1 MFLNDEDVKYP
12 TLHLSL
18 RVPWHNDQWKGTV
31 CKKPILNNSCL
42 ILERI
47 ADTRNDPKEDS
58 LAGQSIEDIKP
69 HEWPSCVIERG
80 TFMADFAYSRTVKHP
95 YAKSSR
101 ETHGHF
107 KPTSLFVPSYTA
119 SGVPFRWMLKE
130 NFEYYQKNY
139 FLDMNLDWEPEMKF
153 KSSWTQAYENQK
165 ALLDCFFEHV
175 EVEKSL
181 CFFYA
186 KRVPFNEQ
194 SGRVIVGVGRVKNI
208 GNSVEYDYK
217 SKKALRG
224 LIWERNIEHSI
235 RPDFEDGFLLPYH
248 EAIEYMEENP
258 ESDFNPED
266 ITVFAPEGRQLEFS
280 YATEHVTQDG
290 AIETLLACEK
300 ALNKAKEYLPGPWN
314 QCIKWIDARLGE
326 LWKLRG
332 PYPGLG
338 SALCAFGIDLGNFVA
353 SSITSNLPETVDPW
367 DKVDEVFQD
376 PPSHLPQKIAS
387 QIGRNHQKA
396 WEKIKKER
404 KDLLKLI
411 SRFELSPEQAEIIYD
426 SDKRAELGLEF
437 SDIDILKNPY
447 LIYELTRHLDEKVS
461 FQSVDH
467 GIFTDHNIQSMFP
480 LPEPSYIDTGVDERR
495 VRSLVIDIL
504 EKAINE
510 GHTLLPQGELRKR
523 ISETPIQPPCNLKKD
538 IFEVV
543 EDFFEGVITK
553 VEMADGTPAYQLNY
567 LNQMGEKIQN
577 TVLKRS
583 KAKRNKIDADWNAL
597 LEEKLCSWDE
607 IETDDLEIEKLARK
621 EKTAALK
628 ELSESRVSVL
638 IGPAGTGKTTL
649 LSVLCNQ
656 QDIQNGGI
664 LLLAPTGKA
673 RVKLEQEMANPNL
686 KAFTIA
692 QFLTKLGGYD
702 WKTSRYILPTKPPQ
716 HFGKTVIIDE
726 SSMLTEEMLGAVLAS
741 VKGVQRLILVGD
753 HNQLPPI
760 GSGRPFVDIVKQLE
774 PDNFPD
780 PEIKVAPAFAEL
792 QIVRRQDGWDR
803 DDLSL
808 AKWFCGCQ
816 LEPGEDEIFDL
827 VSGSKESPN
836 IRFIQWTDPEE
847 LQDLILNTL
856 LEEIKEINDF
866 KDYNGFNESLGAYK
880 NSQGYTEYSSEG
892 AESWQILSPNKNW
905 PYGVVNLNRLIHKKF
920 RGGLIYHKK
929 NKWDALNP
937 LGVEELIAGDKVI
950 NVLNHVR
957 YYYDPYNRK
966 KEKGYLAN
974 GEIGIAVRDYKYG
987 LNVEF
992 SSQKNVTYGFAGYE
1006 FSEENTTLIEL
1017 AYALTVHKAQGS
1029 EFKTVFLVLPNPSR
1043 LLSREL
1049 LYTALTRQKERVIIL
1064 HQGPAV
1070 DLKKYTDDL
1079 WSDTARRFTNLF
1091 EKPSII
1097 ELDNRFL
1104 ENRLINI
1111 TKRGEAV
1118 RSKSEVIIAD
1128 LLDSHDID
1136 YTYEEKLPMDGVIK
1150 YPDFT
1155 IHDDDVGVDYYWE
1168 HCGMMQNPNY
1178 VRRWNRKLQWYKNND
1193 ILPYEDGGGENGTL
1207 IVTYDSKKGGISSKD
1222 IDDLIKQVFD

>member
-1 MFLNDEDVKYP
+1 MNDEDVKYP

-18 RVPWHNDQWKGTV
+18 RVPWHDDQWNGTV
-31 CKKPILNNSCL
+31 CKKPKLNNSCL

-47 ADTRNDPKEDS
+47 ADTRNDPQEDS
-58 LAGQSIEDIKP
+58 LAGQSIEQIEP
-69 HEWPSCVIERG
+69 HKWPSCIIERG

-95 YAKSSR
+95 YEKSSR

-107 KPTSLFVPSYTA
+107 KPTSLFLPSYTA

-153 KSSWTQAYENQK
+153 KSAWTQAYENQQ

-186 KRVPFNEQ
+186 KRVPFTEE
-194 SGRVIVGVGRVKNI
+194 SGRIIVGVGRVKNV

-217 SKKALRG
+217 SEAPLRG

-248 EAIEYMEENP
+248 QAIEYMEENP

-290 AIETLLACEK
+290 AIETLLTCEK
-300 ALNKAKEYLPGPWN
+300 ALNNAKEYLPGPWN
-314 QCIKWIDARLGE
+314 HCIKWIDARLGE

-338 SALCAFGIDLGNFVA
+338 SALYAFGIDLGNFVA
-353 SSITSNLPETVDPW
+353 SSITSTLPENEDPW

-376 PPSHLPQKIAS
+376 PSNHLPPKIAR
-387 QIGRNHQKA
+387 QIGKNHQKA
-396 WEKIKKER
+396 WERLKNER

-411 SRFELSPEQAEIIYD
+411 SRFEILPEQAEIIYD

-437 SDIDILKNPY
+437 SDQEILENPY
-447 LIYELTRHLDEKVS
+447 LIYELTRHLMEAVS
-461 FQSVDH
+461 FKTIDH
-467 GIFTDHNIQSMFP
+467 GIFPDPNIQSKFP

-495 VRSLVIDIL
+495 VRALVIDIL
-504 EKAINE
+504 EKAIDE
-510 GHTLLPQGELRKR
+510 GHTLLPQSELRKR
-523 ISETPIQPPCNLKKD
+523 ISETPLQPSCNLKKN
-538 IFEVV
+538 IFDVV
-543 EDFFEGVITK
+543 EDFFEGAITR
-553 VEMADGTPAYQLNY
+553 VEMADGSPAYQLNY
-567 LNQMGEKIQN
+567 LNQMGEKIRN
-577 TVLKRS
+577 TILKRT
-583 KAKRNKIDADWNAL
+583 KAKRNKVDADWYSL
-597 LEEKLCSWDE
+597 LEEKLSPLDK
-607 IETDDLEIEKLARK
+607 IKPDDLEIEKLARK
-621 EKTAALK
+621 EKAVALK
-628 ELSESRVSVL
+628 ELAESRVSVL

-656 QDIQNGGI
+656 ENIQNGGI

-673 RVKLEQEMANPNL
+673 RVKLEQEMNNPNL

-702 WKTSRYILPTKPPQ
+702 WKTSRYILPSKTPQ

-726 SSMLTEEMLGAVLAS
+726 SSMLTEEMLGSVLAS

-760 GSGRPFVDIVKQLE
+760 GSGRPFVDVVKQLE
-774 PDNFPD
+774 PNNFPN
-780 PEIKVAPAFAEL
+780 PEIKVGPAFAEL
-792 QIVRRQDGWDR
+792 QIIRRQDGGDR

-827 VSGSKESPN
+827 VTGSKESPN

-847 LQDLILNTL
+847 LQEIILDTL
-856 LEEIKEINDF
+856 LEEIKDIKNF
-866 KDYNGFNESLGAYK
+866 KDFEGFNQSLGAYK
-880 NSQGYTEYSSEG
+880 NNKGFTEYSPEG
-892 AESWQILSPNKNW
+892 AENWQILSPNKNW

-920 RGGLIYHKK
+920 RGGLIYYKRKK
-929 NKWDALNP
+929 WGALNP

-957 YYYDPYNRK
+957 PYYDSASHK
-966 KEKGYLAN
+966 KIKGYLAN
-974 GEIGIAVRDYKYG
+974 GEIGIAVRDYKFG

-992 SSQKNVTYGFAGYE
+992 SSQKDVTYGFAAYE
-1006 FSEENTTLIEL
+1006 FSEEGTTLIEL

-1029 EFKTVFLVLPNPSR
+1029 EFYQIQVVYYLESYCIQLLLVKK
-1043 LLSREL
+1043 RE
-1049 LYTALTRQKERVIIL
+1049 
-1064 HQGPAV
+1064 
-1070 DLKKYTDDL
+1070 
-1079 WSDTARRFTNLF
+1079 W
-1091 EKPSII
+1091 
-1097 ELDNRFL
+1097 
-1104 ENRLINI
+1104 
-1111 TKRGEAV
+1111 
-1118 RSKSEVIIAD
+1118 
-1128 LLDSHDID
+1128 
-1136 YTYEEKLPMDGVIK
+1136 
-1150 YPDFT
+1150 
-1155 IHDDDVGVDYYWE
+1155 
-1168 HCGMMQNPNY
+1168 
-1178 VRRWNRKLQWYKNND
+1178 
-1193 ILPYEDGGGENGTL
+1193 
-1207 IVTYDSKKGGISSKD
+1207 
-1222 IDDLIKQVFD
+1222 